1 MDGVGLLQQDVPGAR
16 VPDRQHGQAHREVV
30 AVCAGVTR
38 DQAELERLV
47 FLRGEGWRTDLNKTL
62 LDEDLEIF
70 RVRQGG
76 AGHHPYGVLRPY
88 LQARVESV
96 TVECSDRHLGVDLDL
111 PGVGFSCATF

>member
-1 MDGVGLLQQDVPGAR
+1 ML
-16 VPDRQHGQAHREVV
+16 
-30 AVCAGVTR
+30 AGVSR

-47 FLRGEGWRTDLNKTL
+47 FLRDEGWRTDLNKTL

-76 AGHHPYGVLRPY
+76 ACHHPSDVLRPY

-96 TVECSDRHLGVDLDL
+96 AVECSDKHLGGYLDR
-111 PGVGFSCATF
+111 PGVRFSDATSRVGDAEGLCTFL